1 MNELAM
7 WIKFRL
13 RQRGWGPDDLAQRA
27 GLSPTAVAVV
37 LTGQHRAGP
46 RFCHEVA
53 RALDEPVERVLGL
66 AGLTPMTQRPEPEA
80 NEVSRDTLLGL
91 FDRMTPEAQ
100 QEIQRIAQT
109 LAESA

>member
-27 GLSPTAVAVV
+27 GLSPTAVSVV
-37 LTGQHRAGP
+37 LAGQHRAGP
-46 RFCHEVA
+46 RFCYEVA
-53 RALDEPVERVLGL
+53 RALDEPVERVLSL
-66 AGLTPMTQRPEPEA
+66 AGQTPQMPET
-80 NEVSRDTLLGL
+80 EVSRDALLGL

-109 LAESA
+109 LAQKA

>member
-27 GLSPTAVAVV
+27 GLSTTAVSVV

-46 RFCHEVA
+46 RFCQEVA
-53 RALDEPVERVLGL
+53 RALDEPVERVMSL
-66 AGLTPMTQRPEPEA
+66 AGLSAGRPEPMSG
-80 NEVSRDTLLGL
+80 EVSRDTLLGL

-100 QEIQRIAQT
+100 QEIQRIAQS
-109 LAESA
+109 LAERA